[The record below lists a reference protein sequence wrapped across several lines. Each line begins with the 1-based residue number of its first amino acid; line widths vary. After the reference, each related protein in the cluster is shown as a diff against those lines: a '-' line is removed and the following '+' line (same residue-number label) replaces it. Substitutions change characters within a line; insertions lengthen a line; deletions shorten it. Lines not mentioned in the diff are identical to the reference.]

1 MSELGLLPAAL
12 LLDLLLGDPNLSW
25 HPVRLIG
32 RLAQRLESTIYPR
45 ASNRAAG
52 ALAFGLLVAITVG
65 TTALLLALARG
76 LHPVAEQALGALVVY
91 VSIAPRDLASHARRV
106 LCALE
111 RRDLPRARA
120 QVGNLVGRDTADLDE
135 AAVSRAA
142 VESVAESLVDGVTAP
157 LFWAALLGPLGAVG
171 YRAVNTLDS
180 LWGHRDERYLHFGMV
195 SARADD
201 LANYVPAR
209 LTLLFIAVAAGLMR
223 LNAPAALVLG
233 ITQGPRHD
241 SPNSGLSEAAFAG
254 ALDVTLGGPNRYDG
268 QWHEGPKFGTMNAL
282 ATPATLRDSIT
293 LMWVTT
299 IVSLISFSFAI
310 AAAKTLLF
318 SR

>member
-1 MSELGLLPAAL
+1 LPAAL
-12 LLDLLLGDPNLSW
+12 LLDRVLGDPNVSW

-32 RLAQRLESTIYPR
+32 RLALGLESVIYPR
-45 ASNRAAG
+45 AAGKGAG

-65 TTALLLALARG
+65 TTALLLALAQRV
-76 LHPVAEQALGALVVY
+76 HPVAEGALAVLVVY

-106 LCALE
+106 LSALE
-111 RRDLPRARA
+111 QRDLPLARAR
-120 QVGNLVGRDTADLDE
+120 VSYLVGRDTTELEE
-135 AAVSRAA
+135 AEVSRAA

-157 LFWAALLGPLGAVG
+157 LFWAALFGPLGAIG

-180 LWGHRDERYLHFGMV
+180 LWGHHDERYERFGMV

-201 LANYVPAR
+201 VANFLPAR

-223 LNAPAALVLG
+223 LNARAAFVLG
-233 ITQGPRHD
+233 MTQGPRHS

-254 ALDVTLGGPNRYDG
+254 ALDVTLGGRNRYDG
-268 QWHEGPKFGTMNAL
+268 QWHEGPKFGTMTAG
-282 ATPATLRDSIT
+282 ATPATLRTSIA

-299 IVSLISFSFAI
+299 AVALISFLVVV
-310 AAAKTLLF
+310 AAVKTLFF
-318 SR
+318 SK